1 MRLPRECYQMQQV
14 IETHLTHLSGPQ
26 LTGLVWWVCGT
37 IQAGSSGQNAVATAL
52 STRGNWNSIR
62 QYLRE
67 WLYDGR
73 HRARPC
79 QTELDVSLCFAP
91 LLRWVL
97 VWWRSDKLA
106 LAIDPTLKGTD
117 TTAIVISVVY
127 RSCAIP
133 VAWRILR
140 ANKPGAW
147 MDPIVE
153 LLQTLAP
160 AVPPDMSVIV
170 LCDRGLTSPKLWR
183 QICAQGWH
191 PYIRYPKNVTFCTD
205 GGRRLPA
212 RAFVSG
218 PDTGWIGTGTAFS
231 KAPAKRRCTL
241 IAVWYAEQDEP
252 WIILTDL
259 LPEPAGLSWY
269 ALRFW
274 IEVGFKAVKSAGW
287 QWQRT
292 RRTDPAR
299 ISRHW
304 LVLSVAAMLTLA
316 YGTRVEDAFDRKTA
330 PGRLRTPPK
339 ALAPTHRSSWSRP
352 GRTVSIIR
360 YGIYWLNKLMR
371 QGRLWR
377 RVWLLPEPWPEPKP
391 NLQITYHAPT

>member
-73 HRARPC
+73 HRAPSLARP
-79 QTELDVSLCFAP
+79 TGREPLLRA

-160 AVPPDMSVIV
+160 AVAAGHERD
-170 LCDRGLTSPKLWR
+170 
-183 QICAQGWH
+183 CAVR
-191 PYIRYPKNVTFCTD
+191 P
-205 GGRRLPA
+205 
-212 RAFVSG
+212 G
-218 PDTGWIGTGTAFS
+218 PDQSETVAPDLRSGLASLHQVSEKRHLLRRWRSPPSRASLRFRAGYRVDWDWDGVQQGTS
-231 KAPAKRRCTL
+231 KAPLHVDC
-241 IAVWYAEQDEP
+241 
-252 WIILTDL
+252 
-259 LPEPAGLSWY
+259 GLV
-269 ALRFW
+269 R
-274 IEVGFKAVKSAGW
+274 
-287 QWQRT
+287 
-292 RRTDPAR
+292 
-299 ISRHW
+299 
-304 LVLSVAAMLTLA
+304 
-316 YGTRVEDAFDRKTA
+316 
-330 PGRLRTPPK
+330 
-339 ALAPTHRSSWSRP
+339 
-352 GRTVSIIR
+352 
-360 YGIYWLNKLMR
+360 
-371 QGRLWR
+371 
-377 RVWLLPEPWPEPKP
+377 
-391 NLQITYHAPT
+391 